1 MSDPV
6 VAQKKP
12 YLVELKA
19 GRNYLWCRCGRSA
32 TQPYCDGSHAGTPF
46 MPLRFDATQNGEA
59 VLCGCK
65 HTRAPPFCDGSHNKL
80 SERYQEATED
90 ELSAAATLPLARR
103 DHGRWGKASLA
114 EGCFVLTP
122 AAELFER
129 RSASMRL
136 ATVIHREDGASFI
149 SQFYAEVEPG
159 SSDIL
164 CFPQSEAV
172 LFIRSGTGTATISG
186 REFPV
191 APETGVLVRPGEGF
205 RIRADGEILRLLLTA
220 CPQAQA
226 PESLSFMPA
235 NFDESLPR
243 RAGGVDATLR
253 EPMADRFYQILVGE
267 RPAESQITG
276 FIGEIP
282 LSRAAAHRHLYEEA
296 IMILAGEGFL
306 WTERARAPVAPGDI
320 LFLPRKVLH
329 SLECTSPGGLR
340 LMGVFYPSGSPA
352 VNY

>member
-1 MSDPV
+1 MPEPV
-6 VAQKKP
+6 VARNKP
-12 YLVELKA
+12 YLVDLKA
-19 GRNYLWCRCGRSA
+19 GRKYLWCRCGRSA
-32 TQPYCDGSHAGTPF
+32 KQPYCDGSHTGTPF
-46 MPLRFDATQNGEA
+46 VPLPFAATQDGEA

-65 HTRAPPFCDGSHNKL
+65 HTRTPPFCDGTHNKL
-80 SERYQEATED
+80 SERYQEATAD
-90 ELSAAATLPLARR
+90 ELRAAASLPLARR
-103 DHGRWGKASLA
+103 DHGRWGKAVLA

-122 AAELFER
+122 GAELFER
-129 RSASMRL
+129 RSSSMRI
-136 ATVIHREDGASFI
+136 APVIRRGDGARFI
-149 SQFYAEVEPG
+149 SQFYAQIDPDCA
-159 SSDIL
+159 DIL
-164 CFPQSEAV
+164 RFPESEAV
-172 LFIRSGTGTATISG
+172 LFIRSGRGTVIISG

-205 RIRADGEILRLLLTA
+205 HIRPAGEPMELLLTA
-220 CPQAQA
+220 CPQAPA
-226 PESLSFMPA
+226 PESPASMPA
-235 NFDESLPR
+235 NFDASIPR
-243 RAGGVDATLR
+243 RSGGVDASLR

-267 RPAESQITG
+267 RPDESQITE

-306 WTERARAPVAPGDI
+306 WTEQARAAVAPGDI